1 VGDCLVLA
9 HEIISVKDFEIFLEF
24 VVLSD
29 DAVVERPRE
38 CILDKSKRIYVV
50 RNFDKM
56 AFLHHTRK

>member
-9 HEIISVKDFEIFLEF
+9 YEIILVKDFEMFLRF
-24 VVLSD
+24 VVLND

-38 CILDKSKRIYVV
+38 CILDKSKRTYVA

-56 AFLHHTRK
+56 ASLRHT